1 MINIINPT
9 IDLFLYDLRNSLGD
23 DQKDIE
29 QNRQY
34 FYQKF
39 HKTVQEK
46 LKQDGLDNDQNL
58 EVEYIRLLNSSFA
71 PLSPDTP
78 PRKWLLFSS
87 KTRRQLWT
95 LIRSCCP

>member
-46 LKQDGLDNDQNL
+46 LKQD
-58 EVEYIRLLNSSFA
+58 
-71 PLSPDTP
+71 
-78 PRKWLLFSS
+78 
-87 KTRRQLWT
+87 
-95 LIRSCCP
+95 